1 MPALRRALVALLVTG
16 LALTSLPGA
25 PVQAATAKC
34 QGKPATLVGTNG
46 PDRLV
51 GTDKA
56 DVIVGLGGDD
66 LIDGGG
72 GDDLICG
79 GAGADRLLGGPGA
92 DRLYGGTDALVEGP
106 GGSYLVGDVLIGG
119 PGSDLLDGGVDSR
132 EADHRRR
139 PDTFSWA
146 DDATGP
152 VTVDLAG
159 LPPAGAGTAAGEG
172 VGSDTIV
179 LGRAHGIVATPYADR
194 ITGSSGPDRVLA
206 GDGGDLVVTGGGV
219 DLVYADG
226 PEGTGRDVVETGPG
240 SDLVSS
246 TAGRDRIVTGRGAD
260 FVEAFG
266 ADPTAV
272 ELGPGADYLGVH
284 VVPGKGAG
292 ADGGVGNDTVAFYGH
307 RLAGQQPPARFVID
321 LRTGETSATGE
332 VTAAGTIGGFERHR
346 LLGPLRWRFAGS
358 DEADRVWAI
367 EGGPLRARTHDGA
380 DMVTGTDEDDVIVGG
395 SGRDT
400 GYGRGGDDVC
410 RSVERGDC

>member
-1 MPALRRALVALLVTG
+1 MHALRRALAALLVAG
-16 LALTSLPGA
+16 LALTPLAGS
-25 PVQAATAKC
+25 PVQAAAAKC
-34 QGKPATLVGTNG
+34 QGKAATLTGTAG

-51 GTDKA
+51 GTGKA

-79 GAGADRLLGGPGA
+79 GPGADRLLGGPGA
-92 DRLYGGTDALVEGP
+92 DRLHGGADALIDGL
-106 GGSYLVGDVLIGG
+106 GGQHLVGDTLVGG
-119 PGSDLLDGGVDSR
+119 PGNDLLDGGVDSR

-146 DDATGP
+146 DAAGP
-152 VTVDLAG
+152 VTVDLS
-159 LPPAGAGTAAGEG
+159 GASPSGTGTATGTG
-172 VGSDTIV
+172 VGTDTIV
-179 LGRAHGIVATPYADR
+179 LGRAHGIVTTPYADR
-194 ITGSSGPDRVLA
+194 ITGSSGPDRVHA
-206 GDGGDLVVTGGGV
+206 GDGGDRVATGGGA

-246 TAGRDRIVTGRGAD
+246 TAGRDHILTGRGAD

-266 ADPTAV
+266 AKPTVV

-284 VVPGKGAG
+284 VAPGRRAG
-292 ADGGVGNDTVAFYGH
+292 ADGGVGDDTVAFYGH
-307 RLAGQQPPARFVID
+307 RLAGQQPPARFVVD
-321 LRTGETSATGE
+321 LRAGETRATGE
-332 VTAAGTIGGFERHR
+332 VTATGTIAGFERHR
-346 LLGPLRWRFAGS
+346 LLGPLRWRVAGS
-358 DEADRVWAI
+358 DDADRVWAI
-367 EGGPLRARTHDGA
+367 EGGPLRARTHGGA
-380 DMVTGTDEDDVIVGG
+380 DQVTGTEEDDLIVGG
-395 SGRDT
+395 PGRDT